1 MEYLN
6 LKGMNCPLP
15 VIETKK
21 CLESKD
27 VKEIE
32 VILDNSVSVENVN
45 RFLTSHCFVTT
56 TEQKGDTY
64 YVRGALSE
72 KGRTASVELK
82 KVLVFVD
89 GETMG
94 KGNEEL
100 GKVLMGAFL
109 KTLKELEIR
118 PWRLILIN
126 SGVKLVSQGSE
137 YIEILMELEGAGVEI
152 ISCGTC
158 LDFFDLKEKVGAGR
172 ISNMFEILSSFT
184 EATNVIRP

>member
-1 MEYLN
+1 MEYLD

-27 VKEIE
+27 VEEIE
-32 VILDNSVSVENVN
+32 VILDNFVSTENVN
-45 RFLTSHCFVTT
+45 RFLTSHSFVTT

-64 YVRGALSE
+64 YVRGALSG
-72 KGRTASVELK
+72 KRRTAPVELK
-82 KVLVFVD
+82 KVLIFVD

-137 YIEILMELEGAGVEI
+137 YIEILKELESTGVEI

-158 LDFFDLKEKVGAGR
+158 LDFFDLQEKVGAGR

>member
-1 MEYLN
+1 MEYLD
-6 LKGMNCPLP
+6 LKGMSCPLP
-15 VIETKK
+15 VLETKR
-21 CLESKD
+21 CLENKN
-27 VKEIE
+27 VEEIE
-32 VILDNSVSVENVN
+32 VILDNPVSMENVN
-45 RFLTSHCFVTT
+45 RFLTSHSFTT
-56 TEQKGDTY
+56 SMEQRGSLF

-72 KGRTASVELK
+72 KRKTASVELK

-109 KTLKELEIR
+109 KTLKELEIQ
-118 PWRLILIN
+118 PWRLIFIN
-126 SGVKLVSQGSE
+126 SGVKLVSQESE
-137 YIEILMELEGAGVEI
+137 YIDILKALETAGVEI

-158 LDFFDLKEKVGAGR
+158 LDFFDLKTKVGAGR
-172 ISNMFEILSSFT
+172 ISNMFEILSSFN